1 MAERHPLVDT
11 YLDDLAEE
19 RREALD
25 RLRSLVFEVAPDAEE
40 SIKYGMP
47 YYTAGGALCAF
58 ASQKRYI
65 SLYIFDT
72 EIVRRYREALQGLDV
87 GKSCIR
93 FRKIE
98 QLPLEVIASMLA
110 EAYRSN
116 RTVEA

>member
-1 MAERHPLVDT
+1 MAERHPLVDA
-11 YLDDLAEE
+11 YLEDLAED
-19 RREALD
+19 RREALEK
-25 RLRSLVFEVAPDAEE
+25 LRSLVFEVAPDAAE

-47 YYTAGGALCAF
+47 YYEVGGALCAF

-93 FRKIE
+93 FRRIE
-98 QLPLEVIASMLA
+98 QLPLEVIRSMLA
-110 EAYRSN
+110 EAYQGS
-116 RTVEA
+116 RTAEA